1 MKPLLSLRLVSG
13 TCLLRCVHDHSL
25 LLSQACIQVEVER
38 IVIKEVE
45 VPVERIVV
53 REVEVPVEKIVVKEV
68 PVVVEKVCALP
79 SAIENRRT
87 FCFEF
92 PVSLQ

>member
-1 MKPLLSLRLVSG
+1 MKHPLSLCLVSE
-13 TCLLRCVHDHSL
+13 TCLRRCVHDQSL
-25 LLSQACIQVEVER
+25 LLSQASIQVEVER

-79 SAIENRRT
+79 SAIKD
-87 FCFEF
+87 C
-92 PVSLQ
+92 